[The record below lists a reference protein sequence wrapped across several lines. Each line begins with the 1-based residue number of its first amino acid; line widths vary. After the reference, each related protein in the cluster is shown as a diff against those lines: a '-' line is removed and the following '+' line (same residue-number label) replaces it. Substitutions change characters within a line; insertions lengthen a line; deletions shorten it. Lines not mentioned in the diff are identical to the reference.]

1 MGDFPTFDEIFRVS
15 RDEILTKNSNLS
27 LDAVERQGT
36 DVNALVAGQAAIGDE
51 VVGQLVETEAS
62 LFLDSSEGEKLDRLV
77 FDRYQLLRKPASSAL
92 ATVEFSTTAPA
103 PASFSID
110 IGTKLSTSDGR
121 QFLTLVATTFPIG
134 TTGPVSVA
142 TRSALAGLNQA
153 VKKDQIRSIVS
164 SITGSPSDLAVDN
177 PLASS
182 GADDAEQDE
191 ALRDRA
197 RRFFVTARRGTIF
210 AIETL
215 ALAVPGVRT
224 AFAFEALSPDGRQA
238 ISNQLLITDA
248 FTETLIDVSPTPA
261 SYQLQTQLLAQT
273 VFNSLVD
280 TRAMGIF
287 ISVTLASVILQG
299 VTLGLRFQAG
309 VNVDLVAF
317 RARVSIVNYTNALA
331 SGETWEVS
339 KALDALK
346 TVPGLVVT
354 GGEILSPAGDV
365 VPQAL
370 EVIRTTTG
378 LVVASTIQPDI
389 ALQGNTNPD
398 GV

>member
-1 MGDFPTFDEIFRVS
+1 MADFPSFPEIFRVG

-27 LDAVERQGT
+27 LDAIERQGT

-51 VVGQLVETEAS
+51 VIGQLVETEAS
-62 LFLDSSEGEKLDRLV
+62 LFLDSAEGEKLDRLV

-92 ATVEFSTTAPA
+92 ATVEFTTTAPA
-103 PASFSID
+103 PASFSIP
-110 IGTKLSTSDGR
+110 INTKLSTSDGR
-121 QFLTLVATTFPIG
+121 QFLTLIAATFPIG

-142 TRSALAGLNQA
+142 VRSALAGLNQA

-164 SITGSPSDLAVDN
+164 PITGSPSDLASDN

-261 SYQLQTQLLAQT
+261 AYQLQTQLLAQT
-273 VFNSLVD
+273 VFNSLVN

-317 RARVSIVNYTNALA
+317 RARVAIVNYTNALA

-339 KALDALK
+339 KALDALR

-365 VPQAL
+365 VPKTL